1 MVLIYS
7 FFEIVATFVESYFS
21 FRFNDLF
28 VSQEMPKKK
37 CVIMSAILSAII
49 YSINFMNLFS
59 ILTLLIALL
68 FVSTTNH
75 FLFKVPLFD
84 TFSITA
90 FFSFYMIFFDFFSM
104 AIIGFFLGDNKFAA
118 DVVAIQ
124 SGYRCIFLFVSKSL
138 LVVSYLM
145 VRGLLLHLKKLK
157 SRSLLLITILGYFG
171 ICYYAKITFSYI
183 DFNVIVSWLL
193 LFVIII
199 LALFSLLAYI
209 CYQKEF
215 AQKKLIEVRNNVIAE
230 NYTDLARSYRGNA
243 QLYHDMKNHIL
254 ILQNL
259 FKAKNYSE
267 AEKYT
272 NSLSETASVLDYT
285 WTGSD
290 IIDCILNIKK
300 TVCEQMNITLMIDV
314 DPIGVDL
321 DGVIVSTII
330 SNLLDNAIEAC
341 QKFED
346 EIPCIRVAIRHINDM
361 IFIKIQNPAYDV
373 SNFEK
378 GILVTTKENGKD
390 QHGWGLKSVE
400 AAVKKVDGV
409 FRYSC
414 NKGKFTSVVT
424 LFL

>member
-1 MVLIYS
+1 MV
-7 FFEIVATFVESYFS
+7 
-21 FRFNDLF
+21 
-28 VSQEMPKKK
+28 
-37 CVIMSAILSAII
+37 
-49 YSINFMNLFS
+49 
-59 ILTLLIALL
+59 ALL
-68 FVSTTNH
+68 FVSITNH
-75 FLFKVPLFD
+75 FLFGIPLFD

-90 FFSFYMIFFDFFSM
+90 FFSFCMIFFDFFSM
-104 AIIGFFLGDNKFAA
+104 AIIGVLLGDNKFAIE
-118 DVVAIQ
+118 VVTIQ

-145 VRGLLLHLKKLK
+145 VRGVLLHLKKLK

-171 ICYYAKITFSYI
+171 IFYYAKITFSYI

-199 LALFSLLAYI
+199 LVLFSLLAYI
-209 CYQKEF
+209 CYQKEVG
-215 AQKKLIEVRNNVIAE
+215 QKKLIEVRNNVIVE
-230 NYTDLARSYRGNA
+230 NYIDLEKSYRGNA

-259 FKAKNYSE
+259 FEAKNYSE
-267 AEKYT
+267 AEKYI
-272 NSLSETASVLDYT
+272 NSLSETASILDYT
-285 WTGSD
+285 WTGSG

-300 TVCEQMNITLMIDV
+300 NVCEQMNITLMIDV

-346 EIPCIRVAIRHINDM
+346 EIPCISVAIRHINDM
-361 IFIKIQNPAYDV
+361 IFIKIQNPVYD
-373 SNFEK
+373 SLNYEK
-378 GILVTTKENGKD
+378 GILVTTKNRKD

>member
-7 FFEIVATFVESYFS
+7 FFEIVATFIESYFS
-21 FRFNDLF
+21 YRFNDLF

-37 CVIMSAILSAII
+37 CLILSAILTAII

-59 ILTLLIALL
+59 IFTLLVALL

-75 FLFKVPLFD
+75 FLFKIPLFD

-90 FFSFYMIFFDFFSM
+90 FFSFCMIFYDFFSM
-104 AIIGFFLGDNKFAA
+104 AIIGVSLGDSKFAA
-118 DVVAIQ
+118 DVVAMQ
-124 SGYRCIFLFVSKSL
+124 SGYRCVFLFVSKSL
-138 LVVSYLM
+138 LVISYLTI
-145 VRGLLLHLKKLK
+145 RGVLLHLKKLK
-157 SRSLLLITILGYFG
+157 SRSLLLITVLGYFG

-193 LFVIII
+193 LFVSII

-209 CYQKEF
+209 CYQKEVEK
-215 AQKKLIEVRNNVIAE
+215 KKLIEVRNNVIAE
-230 NYTDLARSYRGNA
+230 NYTDLAKSYRGNA

-259 FKAKNYSE
+259 FETKKYSE
-267 AEKYT
+267 VEKYIS
-272 NSLSETASVLDYT
+272 SLSEAASVLDYT

-300 TVCEQMNITLMIDV
+300 TLCEQMNITLIIDV

-321 DGVIVSTII
+321 DRIAVSTIM

-346 EIPCIRVAIRHINDM
+346 EIPYIKVAIRHINDM
-361 IFIKIQNPAYDV
+361 IFIKIQNPVYDV
-373 SNFEK
+373 ANFQK
-378 GILVTTKENGKD
+378 GNLVTTKINEKN
-390 QHGWGLKSVE
+390 QHGWGLKCVE
-400 AAVKKVDGV
+400 TAVKKVDGV
-409 FRYSC
+409 FHYSC
-414 NKGKFTSVVT
+414 NKGEITSVVT